1 MPSGGYRPGA
11 GFVGTGKHR
20 RKHRQRSAVSPED
33 LATLTPLQWMLFTM
47 NDSKC
52 DPAIR
57 DRMAI
62 QAAPYCHGRAGGK
75 RQPVPLQKG
84 AFLED

>member
-11 GFVGTGKHR
+11 GFVGT
-20 RKHRQRSAVSPED
+20 RKHRHKRQQRSALSPADYAE
-33 LATLTPLQWMLFTM
+33 LTPLQWMLHVM
-47 NDSKC
+47 NDPKC

-62 QAAPYCHGRAGGK
+62 QAAPYCHARSGEK
-75 RQPVPLQKG
+75 RQPIPLQKA